1 MKGRRLGDLKKNQ
14 SGHII
19 SVAKDHTE
27 MARRLLQMGFLE
39 GSMVGMIHEAPFGGD
54 PIAVRIRGA
63 LVALRRAE
71 ANLVEVD

>member
-1 MKGRRLGDLKKNQ
+1 MKGRRLGDLKKNEC
-14 SGHII
+14 GRII
-19 SVAKDHTE
+19 SVANEHPA

-39 GSMVGMIHEAPFGGD
+39 GSTVEMIHEAPFGGD